1 MARLVS
7 AGHGRSRN
15 PAPVPK
21 SSNVS
26 TAVQKLRV
34 VVAEDHPDYEF
45 MMGNALRERGE
56 EISLYFVG
64 DGCELLEYLRGEG
77 RYEDQGVPET
87 PALVL
92 IDVNMPRMLSPEVVS
107 EIAADPELCEV
118 PLMLYSTEPWSASG
132 SCPVPTLAKPHDC
145 DPFEPHIH
153 AAIAASARA
162 KAPPD
167 SEAEAG

>member
-1 MARLVS
+1 M
-7 AGHGRSRN
+7 
-15 PAPVPK
+15 
-21 SSNVS
+21 S

-34 VVAEDHPDYEF
+34 AVAEHDPDYEF

-77 RYEDQGVPET
+77 RYKDQGVPET
-87 PALVL
+87 PSLVL
-92 IDVNMPRMLSPEVVS
+92 IDVNMPRMSGPGVVS
-107 EIAADPELCEV
+107 EIAADPTLCEIQ
-118 PLMLYSTEPWSASG
+118 LMLHSTEPWGASG
-132 SCPVPTLAKPHDC
+132 NCPVPTLEKPYDC